1 MFFVSGSLVE
11 GGSLLRVKHKYDQ
24 DGVYNKV
31 GNSTEEHVV
40 VFYEIFPEKANCEQN
55 DYQVKHPKQLVSV
68 PGLRVK
74 PVVLKYDERTST
86 KPGDCLNQVDQ
97 SVPIQATLIHK
108 ARASAIGRKDEV
120 R

>member
-40 VFYEIFPEKANCEQN
+40 VF
-55 DYQVKHPKQLVSV
+55 
-68 PGLRVK
+68 
-74 PVVLKYDERTST
+74 
-86 KPGDCLNQVDQ
+86 
-97 SVPIQATLIHK
+97 
-108 ARASAIGRKDEV
+108 
-120 R
+120 

>member
-55 DYQVKHPKQLVSV
+55 DY
-68 PGLRVK
+68 
-74 PVVLKYDERTST
+74 
-86 KPGDCLNQVDQ
+86 
-97 SVPIQATLIHK
+97 
-108 ARASAIGRKDEV
+108 
-120 R
+120 